1 MSDERDPRVS
11 QRYRELE
18 TEGPPRELDQA
29 ILAAAHRAAD
39 KPHAPLVAPAGR
51 HRWYFALGAAAVLAL
66 SIAITV
72 QLEGERPDPEA
83 VSVAQAP
90 LPRVDESQS
99 HAKPQ
104 ALPESAGVQP
114 VEKPR
119 APARSAPAQ
128 PRERAATLNDAG
140 PGKQAEQRREERA
153 STESVPSD
161 AAASRELPEARPAS
175 PAPAMGGLSPYADR
189 AQPEAPERWL
199 ERILQLRKAGRHED
213 AEKELAEFRK
223 RYPDYK
229 LPEAALKRE

>member
-1 MSDERDPRVS
+1 MSDERDPKVS
-11 QRYRELE
+11 QHYRELE
-18 TEGPPRELDQA
+18 AESPPREIDQA

-51 HRWYFALGAAAVLAL
+51 HRWYFAFGAAAVLAL

-72 QLEGERPDPEA
+72 HLEGERPDPEA

-99 HAKPQ
+99 QAKPQ

-114 VEKPR
+114 VEK
-119 APARSAPAQ
+119 
-128 PRERAATLNDAG
+128 
-140 PGKQAEQRREERA
+140 RREERA

-161 AAASRELPEARPAS
+161 AAASRELSEARPAS
-175 PAPAMGGLSPYADR
+175 PAPAMGGLSRYADR

-199 ERILQLRKAGRHED
+199 ERILELRKAGRHED

-223 RYPDYK
+223 RYPEYK